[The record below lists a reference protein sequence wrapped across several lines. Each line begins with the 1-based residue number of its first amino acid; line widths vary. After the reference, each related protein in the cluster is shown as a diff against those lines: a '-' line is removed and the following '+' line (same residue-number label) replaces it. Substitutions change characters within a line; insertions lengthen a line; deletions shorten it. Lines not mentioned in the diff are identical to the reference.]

1 MKIKMQK
8 GKYGKDDRIILFTST
23 RNDVPA
29 VREPVTVFKI
39 ALLVNQLA
47 YNELQVK
54 NGFKKR
60 LLKRGEPLYFEEAIK
75 EAIEMAKRGIN
86 WAETHNFE
94 AVKAWAKKWN
104 VKVEDIES
112 ELRRTFQRGIDEF
125 LKGDLRGG
133 ECGRGK
139 RNN

>member
-1 MKIKMQK
+1 MKIEMQR
-8 GKYGKDDRIILFTST
+8 GKYGKDDRIIFFTST
-23 RNDVPA
+23 RNNVPA
-29 VREPVTVFKI
+29 VREPVTIFKI

-60 LLKRGEPLYFEEAIK
+60 LLKRGEPLYFEGAIK

-86 WAETHNFE
+86 WAETHNLE
-94 AVKAWAKKWN
+94 AVKAWARKWN

-125 LKGDLRGG
+125 LKGD
-133 ECGRGK
+133 
-139 RNN
+139 

>member
-1 MKIKMQK
+1 MKIETQK

-23 RNDVPA
+23 RNNVPA
-29 VREPVTVFKI
+29 VREPVTIFKI

-47 YNELQVK
+47 YNELQIK
-54 NGFKKR
+54 NGFKKK

-125 LKGDLRGG
+125 LEGD
-133 ECGRGK
+133 
-139 RNN
+139 